1 MPAYYPVYL
10 DLNGRPC
17 VVVGG
22 AHEAERKVQGLL
34 EHGARVTLISPEV
47 SIVLQ
52 DLAGRGLIEWKRR
65 EYRQGDLEGA
75 FLVVSENLNEDEYTR
90 VAQEAHSLGVLLNV
104 VDRPELCSF
113 IAPAIARRG
122 QHGEVQC
129 AISTAGL
136 SPALARRLRE
146 MMSDP
151 DLCLCLQWADMVDVL
166 ADVRTEVRGK
176 GLRPDPERWQEC
188 MDDELLAMFQSGQV
202 SQARER
208 LRRMLE
214 EQPHASQGAGA

>member
-22 AHEAERKVQGLL
+22 AGEAERKVQGLL

-47 SIVLQ
+47 TVVLQ
-52 DLAGRGLIEWKRR
+52 DLAGRGLVEWKSR

-75 FLVVSENLNEDEYTR
+75 FLVVSENLNEHEYTR
-90 VAQEAHSLGVLLNV
+90 VAQEAHGRGILLNV
-104 VDRPELCSF
+104 VDRPQLCSF
-113 IAPAIARRG
+113 IAPAVARRG

-146 MMSDP
+146 RMSDP
-151 DLCLCLQWADMVDVL
+151 DLCLCLQWADMVGVL
-166 ADVRTEVRGK
+166 SDVRAEVRAK
-176 GLRPDPERWQEC
+176 GLRPDPDRWQEC
-188 MDDELLAMFQSGQV
+188 MDDELLAMFQIGQAE
-202 SQARER
+202 QARER
-208 LRRMLE
+208 LLRMLE
-214 EQPHASQGAGA
+214 EQPHASQGVGD

>member
-22 AHEAERKVQGLL
+22 AGEAERKVQGLL

-47 SIVLQ
+47 TVVLQ
-52 DLAGRGLIEWKRR
+52 DLAGRGLVEWKSR

-90 VAQEAHSLGVLLNV
+90 VAQEAHGRGILLNV
-104 VDRPELCSF
+104 VDRPQLCSF
-113 IAPAIARRG
+113 IAPAVARRG
-122 QHGEVQC
+122 QRGDVQC

-146 MMSDP
+146 RMSDP
-151 DLCLCLQWADMVDVL
+151 DLCLCLQWADMVGVL
-166 ADVRTEVRGK
+166 SDVRAEVRAK
-176 GLRPDPERWQEC
+176 GLRPDPDRWQEC
-188 MDDELLAMFQSGQV
+188 MDDELLAMFQIGQAE
-202 SQARER
+202 QARER
-208 LRRMLE
+208 LLRMLE
-214 EQPHASQGAGA
+214 EQPHASQGVGD

>member
-22 AHEAERKVQGLL
+22 AGEAERKVQGLL

-47 SIVLQ
+47 TVVLQ
-52 DLAGRGLIEWKRR
+52 DLAGRGLVEWKSR

-90 VAQEAHSLGVLLNV
+90 VAQEAHGRGILLNV
-104 VDRPELCSF
+104 VDRPQLCSF
-113 IAPAIARRG
+113 IAPAVARRG

-146 MMSDP
+146 RMSDP
-151 DLCLCLQWADMVDVL
+151 DLCLCLQWADMVGVL
-166 ADVRTEVRGK
+166 SGVRAEVRAK
-176 GLRPDPERWQEC
+176 GLRPDPDRWQEC
-188 MDDELLAMFQSGQV
+188 MDDELLAMFQIGQAE
-202 SQARER
+202 QARER
-208 LRRMLE
+208 LLRMLE
-214 EQPHASQGAGA
+214 EQPHASQGVGD

>member
-1 MPAYYPVYL
+1 M
-10 DLNGRPC
+10 
-17 VVVGG
+17 VGG
-22 AHEAERKVQGLL
+22 AGEAERKVQGLL
-34 EHGARVTLISPEV
+34 EHGAQVTLISPEV
-47 SIVLQ
+47 SVVLR

-65 EYRQGDLEGA
+65 EYRQGDLDGA
-75 FLVVSENLNEDEYTR
+75 FLVVSENLNEDEYRR
-90 VAQEAHSLGVLLNV
+90 VAQEAHSRGVLLNV

-151 DLCLCLQWADMVDVL
+151 DLCLCLQWADMVGVL

-188 MDDELLAMFQSGQV
+188 MDDELLAMFQSGRAA
-202 SQARER
+202 QARAR
-208 LRRMLE
+208 LLRMLE
-214 EQPHASQGAGA
+214 EQPHASQGAGT

>member
-1 MPAYYPVYL
+1 M
-10 DLNGRPC
+10 NGRPC

-22 AHEAERKVQGLL
+22 EHEAERKVQGLL
-34 EHGARVTLISPEV
+34 EHGARVTLINPEV

-75 FLVVSENLNEDEYTR
+75 FLVVSENLDEDEYTR

-122 QHGEVQC
+122 QHGEAQC

-188 MDDELLAMFQSGQV
+188 MDDELLAMFRSGQV